1 MKMSTFGPVTLNAL
15 TISSAVATALSQLG
29 EKPKLAVIYPP
40 IGADC
45 ASIVS
50 AIKKVADV
58 PVIGATTGGAG
69 FTEKGIGLN
78 ALVGGFISG
87 DDVTIQTAVIKDI
100 SKNQDVSLKDM
111 AGPFTAGGKG
121 GQTLFMLADPFSCD
135 GEALIKN
142 LMKVTPLHW
151 RFLGGLAGD
160 NWTFKGVKLIY
171 NDLVFS
177 GGAVF
182 AYINSDVVPAMSARH
197 GFSPIA
203 GGKEMKITSIDGAR
217 LQEIDGKPAV
227 EVYRSQL
234 ESLGLIK
241 PGADVVSIAAS
252 YPIGVKTIIGERFKI
267 RTPMSIDGGT
277 LVLAGSLANGDK
289 IQMMHGTKEN
299 MIAAAK
305 EMTEA
310 AMKGL
315 KTPTARLQLVI
326 DCAGRKM
333 LLGDDYKEQIKAFR
347 VDPHSP
353 MLGFSS
359 YGEFARYGGSLE
371 GFHNT
376 TAVTAIW

>member
-1 MKMSTFGPVTLNAL
+1 MKMSTFGPIGLNAL
-15 TISSAVATALSQLG
+15 TVSSAVATALSQLG
-29 EKPKLAVIYPP
+29 EKPKLAIIYPP
-40 IGADC
+40 IGADY
-45 ASIVS
+45 AAIVS
-50 AIKKVADV
+50 AIKKATDV

-69 FTEKGIGLN
+69 FTEKGIALN
-78 ALVGGFISG
+78 ALVGAFISG
-87 DDVTIQTAVIKDI
+87 DDVMVQTAVIKDMA
-100 SKNQDVSLKDM
+100 KEQDAAIKTMIDGLTPS
-111 AGPFTAGGKG
+111 AKG

-135 GEALIKN
+135 GEAFIKKLIK
-142 LMKVTPLHW
+142 VAPLHW

-171 NDLVFS
+171 NDQVFG

-182 AYINSDVVPAMSARH
+182 AYINSDIVPGMSARH
-197 GFSPIA
+197 GFSPIT
-203 GGKEMKITSIDGAR
+203 GGKEMKITSIDGNK
-217 LQEIDGKPAV
+217 LHEIDGKPAL
-227 EVYRSQL
+227 EVYRGQL
-234 ESLGLIK
+234 ESFGLVK
-241 PGADVVSIAAS
+241 PGTDIISIAAS

-267 RTPMSIDGGT
+267 RTPMSLEGNT
-277 LVLAGSLANGDK
+277 LVLAGSLSNGDK

-299 MIAAAK
+299 MISAAK
-305 EMTEA
+305 EMTDT
-310 AMKGL
+310 AMKNL
-315 KTPTARLQLVI
+315 KTQNVRLQLVI